1 MGGVFDSKIKSAGRK
16 LYSADGAASST
27 KLKEILEEVQKD
39 KKNLQR
45 TLHKV
50 WSLTHFLGLKSSMG
64 IKNPWTSQRYFCVD
78 LEPTQ
83 GPKVKLLERMEE
95 GNFSYPMRGVINL
108 SFTKNMLFI

>member
-16 LYSADGAASST
+16 LYSADGAASSI

-50 WSLTHFLGLKSSMG
+50 WSLTQFLGLFKSRMG
-64 IKNPWTSQRYFCVD
+64 IKNPWASQRYFCVD

-83 GPKVKLLERMEE
+83 GFEYKVAGANGRKHFR
-95 GNFSYPMRGVINL
+95 PTR
-108 SFTKNMLFI
+108 